1 MSDDNKNKIE
11 LKDHWFWSSVLD
23 NKATYVQIF
32 LASIFINVFGLGSA
46 FYIMTVYDRVMP
58 NNAMTTLVALTIG
71 MAVIILFDFITKLL
85 RTFFIDIAGKK
96 IDQNVS
102 DILFKKITS
111 HDQEFLNQK
120 TGVAHT
126 VREFEGVRD
135 FFTSASMVAFIDL
148 PFMFLFL
155 FIIYLIA
162 GPLAFVPILIVPLV
176 LGVSALVQ
184 PILKKYSNKNLETQ
198 QSKMSTLMEL
208 INNVETVRTSAGG
221 KFLNDNWNK
230 SVEQQSES
238 AAKTRSVT
246 NFAVIFSQTGLQISQ
261 AAVVCYGV
269 ILVGSLEISAG
280 ALIAVVIL
288 SGRILSP
295 LVQAGQLLTKMN
307 YALAAFRSIDKIMSI
322 ESRDELTKDYK
333 GVSLEDGKIT
343 IKDVDYEIQ
352 ETKILNKI
360 NMELLPGEKLGLVG
374 NIGSGKTT
382 LLRNMVGFY
391 LPTKGSINVG
401 GYDIKNMPA
410 SDLRRYIGYCPQKVQ
425 LFSATV
431 FDNIKAGYE
440 EASEEEVI
448 EASKLACSH
457 DFITKL
463 PGGYNYKLVE
473 NGSNL
478 SGGQRQAIALA
489 RSILRKPK
497 ILVLDEPTS
506 SMDGN
511 TEQTLINNLFSLPF
525 NPTIVI
531 ATHRTNH
538 LNQVDKVGVLIDGNL
553 VRFGNREDVLTPIN
567 NQNTENTNA

>member
-111 HDQEFLNQK
+111 HDQEFLSQK

-410 SDLRRYIGYCPQKVQ
+410 SDLRRYIAYCPQKVQ